1 MAEDTKEE
9 ATAKLVARMDGV
21 ADALLAL
28 IGKEETS
35 DAQKGRL
42 FTTVQSW
49 MKLRQTLVPSGEGDK
64 LKGMQDAIKSGGS
77 GGKRNPRGAGS
88 DRTAEDGRAI
98 AQIIKRLPKPG
109 NARAS
114 DGDKAGSQREGGGS
128 NGAGGGIPADGILND
143 NRNVDGVGHLN

>member
-88 DRTAEDGRAI
+88 DRTAEDGKAI
-98 AQIIKRLPKPG
+98 AAIIRKLPRPG
-109 NARAS
+109 NARAA
-114 DGDKAGSQREGGGS
+114 DGDTKGAQRESVGS
-128 NGAGGGIPADGILND
+128 LGAGGGIPINGSGDVVGNVEGARNLN
-143 NRNVDGVGHLN
+143 

>member
-49 MKLRQTLVPSGEGDK
+49 MKLRQTLVPSSEGDK

-77 GGKRNPRGAGS
+77 SGKRNSRGAGS
-88 DRTAEDGRAI
+88 DRTAEDGKAI
-98 AQIIKRLPKPG
+98 AAIIRKLPKPG
-109 NARAS
+109 NARAA
-114 DGDKAGSQREGGGS
+114 DGDKEGAKCEGGGGL
-128 NGAGGGIPADGILND
+128 GAGGELRINGGGDVVG
-143 NRNVDGVGHLN
+143 NVDGARNLN

>member
-28 IGKEETS
+28 IGKAETS

-64 LKGMQDAIKSGGS
+64 LKEMGDAIKSTGR
-77 GGKRNPRGAGS
+77 GGKRNSRGS
-88 DRTAEDGRAI
+88 DRTAEDGKAI
-98 AQIIKRLPKPG
+98 AAIIRKLPKPG
-109 NARAS
+109 NARAA
-114 DGDKAGSQREGGGS
+114 DGDTKGAKREGGGG
-128 NGAGGGIPADGILND
+128 NGAGGGIPLNGGSDGVV
-143 NRNVDGVGHLN
+143 NVDGARNLN

>member
-64 LKGMQDAIKSGGS
+64 LKDMQHAIKSSGS
-77 GGKRNPRGAGS
+77 RGKRDTGKS

-109 NARAS
+109 NARAA
-114 DGDKAGSQREGGGS
+114 DGDKAGAKCEGVGG
-128 NGAGGGIPADGILND
+128 NGAGGGISPDGGIAVD
-143 NRNVDGVGHLN
+143 RNVDGARNLN

>member
-1 MAEDTKEE
+1 MDEKDS
-9 ATAKLVARMDGV
+9 TAKLVARMDGV

-64 LKGMQDAIKSGGS
+64 LKGMSDAIKSSGR
-77 GGKRNPRGAGS
+77 GGKRNSGRS
-88 DRTAEDGRAI
+88 DRTAKDGAAI
-98 AQIIKRLPKPG
+98 RSIIKSLPKRG
-109 NARAS
+109 N
-114 DGDKAGSQREGGGS
+114 DDVDEGDTENPVGADVGGAGIGGS
-128 NGAGGGIPADGILND
+128 ISVDGSGAGVV
-143 NRNVDGVGHLN
+143 NVDGARNLN

>member
-1 MAEDTKEE
+1 MAEEKTPQEE
-9 ATAKLVARMDGV
+9 TAKLVRRMDGV

-64 LKGMQDAIKSGGS
+64 LKEMGDAIKSTGR
-77 GGKRNPRGAGS
+77 GGKRNSRGS
-88 DRTAEDGRAI
+88 DRTAEDGKAI
-98 AQIIKRLPKPG
+98 AAIIRKLPKPG
-109 NARAS
+109 NARAA
-114 DGDKAGSQREGGGS
+114 DGDKAGAKCEGVGG
-128 NGAGGGIPADGILND
+128 NGAGGGISPDGGIAVD
-143 NRNVDGVGHLN
+143 RNVDGARNLN

>member
-1 MAEDTKEE
+1 MAEEKTPQEE
-9 ATAKLVARMDGV
+9 TAKLVRRMDGV

-64 LKGMQDAIKSGGS
+64 LKEMGDAIKSTGR
-77 GGKRNPRGAGS
+77 GGKRNSRGS
-88 DRTAEDGRAI
+88 DRTAEDGKAI
-98 AQIIKRLPKPG
+98 AAIIRKLPKPG
-109 NARAS
+109 NARAA
-114 DGDKAGSQREGGGS
+114 DGDTKGAKREGGGG
-128 NGAGGGIPADGILND
+128 NGAGGGIPLNGGSDGVV
-143 NRNVDGVGHLN
+143 NVDGARNLN

>member
-28 IGKEETS
+28 IGKKETS

-64 LKGMQDAIKSGGS
+64 LKEMGDAIKSTGR
-77 GGKRNPRGAGS
+77 GGKRNSRGS
-88 DRTAEDGRAI
+88 DRTAEDGKAI
-98 AQIIKRLPKPG
+98 AAIIRKLPKPG
-109 NARAS
+109 NARAA
-114 DGDKAGSQREGGGS
+114 DGDTKGAKREGGGG
-128 NGAGGGIPADGILND
+128 NGAGGGIPLNGGGDGVV
-143 NRNVDGVGHLN
+143 NVDGIGNFN

>member
-64 LKGMQDAIKSGGS
+64 LKEMGDAIKSTGR
-77 GGKRNPRGAGS
+77 GGKRNSRGS
-88 DRTAEDGRAI
+88 DRTAEDGKAI
-98 AQIIKRLPKPG
+98 AAIIRKLPKPG
-109 NARAS
+109 NARAA
-114 DGDKAGSQREGGGS
+114 DGDTKGAKREGGGG
-128 NGAGGGIPADGILND
+128 NGTGGGIPADGILND
-143 NRNVDGVGHLN
+143 NRNVDGIGNLN